1 MANQCFN
8 CWEGIRVLPI
18 SNEPD
23 YSSVYKKRHPDKPAA
38 VYYQVTVSL
47 AIKGLAVLTL
57 QLTITWIRSDNY
69 NFENTVVKVF
79 IHLFASIIHVTS
91 KKEALVNNNP
101 PI

>member
-38 VYYQVTVSL
+38 VYHQAKVLL
-47 AIKGLAVLTL
+47 AIKGLAVLAV
-57 QLTITWIRSDNY
+57 QSTITWIRSDNY

-79 IHLFASIIHVTS
+79 IHLFASIIHVSS
-91 KKEALVNNNP
+91 KKDALVSNKP